1 MPSDSTSDSETYSS
15 PHDASP
21 HDEPPT
27 PRTTLILAQPP
38 TLLSLLRSAA
48 INLLL
53 PFINGLM
60 LGVGELVAN
69 EAAFRLGWA
78 GTKVCPFP
86 SSVQGKTALWT
97 VRGEQKRANA
107 GLWLRRPRSSPRIV
121 RRGERGRAWRCG
133 QIRWSDGGG
142 VARRWICGPRWSR
155 VQHGLV
161 LIAMVTNVQIT
172 VSSPHTLEE
181 NIHDHT
187 FTFLSPSFTHVC
199 YSTTTTPAYRCTNR
213 LRLSISNSIARLLRF
228 SAPTFTFLPFNPRLR
243 ICLSNACA
251 IRRITYTGR

>member
-78 GTKVCPFP
+78 GTKVFP
-86 SSVQGKTALWT
+86 SY
-97 VRGEQKRANA
+97 RA
-107 GLWLRRPRSSPRIV
+107 
-121 RRGERGRAWRCG
+121 
-133 QIRWSDGGG
+133 
-142 VARRWICGPRWSR
+142 ARRAGPGVEVRADPVERRRRS
-155 VQHGLV
+155 G
-161 LIAMVTNVQIT
+161 
-172 VSSPHTLEE
+172 EE
-181 NIHDHT
+181 MDMWT
-187 FTFLSPSFTHVC
+187 SME
-199 YSTTTTPAYRCTNR
+199 
-213 LRLSISNSIARLLRF
+213 
-228 SAPTFTFLPFNPRLR
+228 
-243 ICLSNACA
+243 
-251 IRRITYTGR
+251 